1 MVLVSLILLT
11 FSILILSPVNSWFT
25 SGSGLKLKFEI
36 AVGDIMV
43 TVKQKISEDKTL
55 ILYEGGEY
63 PDKIDISSSNGVKE
77 ILPDTEYGLEL
88 EMSNADIGVGK
99 VKLKFK
105 AQFYAIG
112 MNEDILLDSSLIG
125 YQAPSESEAGFVR
138 NSADDNFYHYVDS
151 DGNDAE
157 FDSNA
162 VVTLMTGF
170 KINYD
175 ETYAQLNCEII
186 KMVLTIITYQ

>member
-1 MVLVSLILLT
+1 MKRKERISSIVVVLVSLILLT

-138 NSADDNFYHYVDS
+138 NLGTNKRAQFCAHPGVVVVLLL
-151 DGNDAE
+151 GDAV
-157 FDSNA
+157 A
-162 VVTLMTGF
+162 G
-170 KINYD
+170 
-175 ETYAQLNCEII
+175 
-186 KMVLTIITYQ
+186 